1 MKIRKIGVISDLERP
16 RFYTEVL
23 HMVLPMPSPQK
34 SKSGVYYFRQRV
46 PADLTRKVGKA
57 ELLYSLRTKD
67 PTEAKAR
74 FAQEAAKVAMRWK
87 ALRGVPEPL
96 PHIQLVALAGE
107 LYRRQMAL
115 LRVEPGEPELW
126 VEVLNLLGRL
136 DGDSEALERWYGPTA
151 DELLLDHGLATDAAS
166 RIRLIHEAHT
176 AYRQAAEQLLRQARG
191 DYRPDPN
198 AARFPE
204 LTAPSQS
211 AAKGIT
217 IGDLFDLWERDHLAD
232 GKSKRTPRD
241 HRQKIDDFIAY
252 LGHEDATRVTSK
264 DVADWTQGLRH
275 ERGLAAKTVSDK
287 YLSALRSVFGAGVS
301 KFKIDRNPVS
311 PVRVKVPKRVR
322 ERSSGYT
329 DDEAVKVL
337 KAALEAPD
345 APGNTSPVN
354 RLVYR
359 WLPWICAYTGAR
371 AGEIAQLRKEDFT
384 VEHGVHCIR
393 ITPEA
398 GSVKSGEYRIVPLHP
413 HLVEQGLLKMVA
425 GSKGGPLFYAE
436 SKRQRKA
443 GSSRAGY
450 ARGKVSEWVRDTV
463 GITDPRVQPN
473 HAWRHRFKTIARD
486 VGIEHRYMDAIQGHA
501 DGSASAEYG
510 ENTMKALYREIQKLP
525 RYNVEAPGKRR

>member
-1 MKIRKIGVISDLERP
+1 
-16 RFYTEVL
+16 
-23 HMVLPMPSPQK
+23 MVLPMPSPQK

-46 PADLTRKVGKA
+46 PADLVSKVGRV
-57 ELLYSLRTKD
+57 ELIHSLRTKD
-67 PTEAKAR
+67 PAEAKAR
-74 FAQEAAKVAMRWK
+74 FAQEAAKVALRWK
-87 ALRGVPEPL
+87 ALRAAPVPL
-96 PHIQLVALAGE
+96 PHIQLVALAGD
-107 LYRRQMAL
+107 LYRRQMEL
-115 LRVEPGEPELW
+115 LKVEPGEPELW
-126 VEVLNLLGRL
+126 KEVLGLLGRL
-136 DGDSEALERWYGPTA
+136 DGDSEALARWYGPTA
-151 DELLLDHGLATDAAS
+151 DELLQERGLATDAAS
-166 RIRLIHEAHT
+166 RTRLIQEAHN

-198 AARFPE
+198 ADRFPE

-211 AAKGIT
+211 AKGIS

-241 HRQKIDDFIAY
+241 HRQKIDNFIAY

-301 KFKIDRNPVS
+301 KFKIERNPVS

-322 ERSSGYT
+322 ERSLGYT
-329 DDEAVKVL
+329 DDEAAKVL
-337 KAALEAPD
+337 RAASGALEAP
-345 APGNTSPVN
+345 GNTALVN
-354 RLVYR
+354 RLAFR

-371 AGEIAQLRKEDFT
+371 GGEIAQLRKEDFT
-384 VEHGVHCIR
+384 VEAGIHCIR

-413 HLVEQGLLKMVA
+413 HLIEQGLLKMVEA
-425 GSKGGPLFYAE
+425 ARGGPLFYAE

-450 ARGKVSEWVRDTV
+450 ARGKVSEWVRATV

-473 HAWRHRFKTIARD
+473 HGWRHRFKTIARD
-486 VGIEHRYMDAIQGHA
+486 VGIETRYMDAIQGHT
-501 DGSASAEYG
+501 DGSASADYG

-525 RYNVEAPGKRR
+525 RYNVGATSKRR